1 MTPSE
6 ALNSNRTAI
15 RHIVESHRAR
25 NPQVLD
31 PRLLDSVL
39 RAPGTGKSDLNIL
52 IDPTPEMTLID
63 VSAIKI
69 ELQDLL
75 GVSVDV
81 LTARALL
88 DAFRNRVTSEAVP
101 I

>member
-1 MTPSE
+1 M
-6 ALNSNRTAI
+6 
-15 RHIVESHRAR
+15 
-25 NPQVLD
+25 
-31 PRLLDSVL
+31 
-39 RAPGTGKSDLNIL
+39 
-52 IDPTPEMTLID
+52 D

-81 LTARALL
+81 LTARALF
-88 DAFRNRVTSEAVP
+88 DVFRNRVISEAVP

>member
-1 MTPSE
+1 M
-6 ALNSNRTAI
+6 
-15 RHIVESHRAR
+15 
-25 NPQVLD
+25 
-31 PRLLDSVL
+31 
-39 RAPGTGKSDLNIL
+39 
-52 IDPTPEMTLID
+52 D